1 MQELELFDEN
11 PAWRLLLQAYQNIR
25 TTEVPWIPRITGVE
39 GLEVT
44 ELSAIH
50 GKLIALGLLK
60 FDLGTQIEGIRYQPT
75 SLAKQALLPPTE
87 RNAMYEWAVEDAA

>member
-11 PAWRLLLQAYQNIR
+11 PAWRLLLQAYQDRR
-25 TTEVPWIPRITGVE
+25 TTETPWVPRITGVE
-39 GLEVT
+39 GLAAA

-75 SLAKQALLPPTE
+75 SLARQALLPVAE
-87 RNAMYEWAVEDAA
+87 RHPLSEWAMEDAA

>member
-11 PAWRLLLQAYQNIR
+11 PTWRLLLQAYQDRR
-25 TTEVPWIPRITGVE
+25 TVEVPWIPRITAVE
-39 GLEVT
+39 GLENSA
-44 ELSAIH
+44 LSAIH

-75 SLAKQALLPPTE
+75 SLAKQALLPAAE
-87 RNAMYEWAVEDAA
+87 RNALSEWAIEDAA